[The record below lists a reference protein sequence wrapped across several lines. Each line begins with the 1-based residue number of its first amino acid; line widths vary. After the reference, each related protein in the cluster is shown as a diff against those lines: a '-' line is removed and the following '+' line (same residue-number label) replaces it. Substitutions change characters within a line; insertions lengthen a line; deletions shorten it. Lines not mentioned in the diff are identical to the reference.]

1 MKICIAGKNSIAVNS
16 LNFLLN
22 VLKIERK
29 NLLACINK
37 NDNGIDTWQPSFLN
51 YCKNENIKIVE
62 LEYLYNLKDL
72 IFISLEYDR
81 ILKVNKFSNKKLFN
95 IHFSL
100 LPKYKGMYT
109 SILPILYGEKESG
122 VTLHKIDDGIDTG
135 DIIDQLKFKIDLKD
149 TARDVYFKYLK
160 YGYKLFIKNIKN
172 ILEDKYIV
180 KPQSPIN
187 STYFSKSSI
196 DFQNIIINLIQT
208 SYQIHNQIRAYIFEE
223 YQLPKINNIYIKRSI
238 LLDEKIN
245 SNYYEDYEKYI
256 IISGIDGYKII
267 LEKKQ

>member
-1 MKICIAGKNSIAVNS
+1 MKICLAGKNSVAVNS
-16 LNFLLN
+16 LNYLLRI
-22 VLKIERK
+22 LRIERE

-37 NDNGIDTWQPSFLN
+37 NDNGVDTWQPSFLN
-51 YCKNENIKIVE
+51 YCKSEKIEIVE
-62 LEYLYNLKDL
+62 LDHLYNINDL

-81 ILKVNKFSNKKLFN
+81 ILKVNKFSSKKLFN

-109 SILPILYGEKESG
+109 SVLPILYGEKESG

-135 DIIDQLKFKIDLKD
+135 DVIDQLKFRIDIND
-149 TARDVYFKYLK
+149 TARDVYFKYLY
-160 YGYKLFIKNIKN
+160 YGYKLLVKNIKN
-172 ILEDKYIV
+172 ILEDNYIA

-187 STYFSKSSI
+187 STYFSRNSI
-196 DFQNIIINLIQT
+196 NFQNIIINLSQT

-223 YQLPKINNIYIKRSI
+223 YQLPKVNNTYIKRSI
-238 LLDEKIN
+238 LINEKIK
-245 SNYYEDYEKYI
+245 SNYYEDCEKHI

-267 LEKKQ
+267 LEKK